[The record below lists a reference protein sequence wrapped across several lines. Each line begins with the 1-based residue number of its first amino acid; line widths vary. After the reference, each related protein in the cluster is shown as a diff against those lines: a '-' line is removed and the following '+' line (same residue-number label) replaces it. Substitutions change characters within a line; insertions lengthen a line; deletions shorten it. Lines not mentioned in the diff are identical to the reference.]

1 MILLLTGRAEV
12 VTEYSDKIIN
22 SVTQS
27 FFLPKILRLNNR
39 HKSSHQVIFSRL
51 NVYHRDDFTCQYCKI
66 KYPVNNLTFDHVIP
80 QSKGG
85 TTSWDNI
92 VTCCKIC
99 NCKKGDKSVYEFG
112 KELHKIPKTPKWS
125 PELCLRLKEDDPVE
139 WWHWMPN
146 FQKESA

>member
-1 MILLLTGRAEV
+1 MILLFTGRAEV

-39 HKSSHQVIFSRL
+39 HKTNNKVKFTRL
-51 NVYHRDDFTCQYCKI
+51 NVYHRDDFTCQYCDS

-85 TTSWDNI
+85 STSWENI
-92 VTCCKIC
+92 VTCCKQC
-99 NCKKGDKSVYEFG
+99 NTRKGDMSVKEFG
-112 KELHKIPKTPKWS
+112 QELKNYPRRPPWS
-125 PELCLRLKEDDPVE
+125 PELCLRLKEDDPQE
-139 WWHWMPN
+139 WFQWMPN
-146 FQKESA
+146 FHKESA